1 MNEKIVLSGD
11 IIASTSLT
19 NEAKLILESELKTL
33 ISILGNNFSIYGRII
48 KGDYLEMVI
57 ENPEDALAIAI
68 IIKSYIKA
76 IV

>member
-1 MNEKIVLSGD
+1 MNKKIVLSGD
-11 IIASTSLT
+11 IVASTSL
-19 NEAKLILESELKTL
+19 NDEAKSILELELKTL
-33 ISILGNNFSIYGRII
+33 ISILENSFSIYGRII